1 METIVVVVVVV
12 VQVEVAPPTSSSSSS
27 PSSATPAKLRMMW
40 VLASRVNLVIA
51 RLCCLVCLVLACR
64 SEGVLL
70 CASRLS
76 SC

>member
-12 VQVEVAPPTSSSSSS
+12 VQVEVAPPTSSS

-64 SEGVLL
+64 SEGVVL

>member
-40 VLASRVNLVIA
+40 VLTSRVNLVIA
-51 RLCCLVCLVLACR
+51 RLCCLVLACR